1 MLTLQM
7 QILNSL
13 TKAASDYA
21 DLYTDLLRAYEPPA
35 KSGRSWYRP
44 PPQDPF
50 SSAWPF
56 ATMPSNTTFSPLY
69 TFALLGPW
77 AWRNQ
82 PPGPEAFFSTPLAM
96 MNAWAGI
103 WGLSP
108 TTTAASQPFAQ
119 VWPWGQAW
127 NQAWNQTWNQTW
139 NQGLDQVWGA
149 QTTPS
154 SALTPGYGQIKMS
167 ITFPDDTEI
176 KFAFPG
182 PPV

>member
-1 MLTLQM
+1 MLALQM

-21 DLYTDLLRAYEPPA
+21 DLYADLLKAYEPPA

-44 PPQDPF
+44 PPPDPF

-56 ATMPSNTTFSPLY
+56 ATMPTNYTFSPLY
-69 TFALLGPW
+69 AFALLGPW

-82 PPGPEAFFSTPLAM
+82 PPGLETFFSTPVAM
-96 MNAWAGI
+96 MNAWTSM

-108 TTTAASQPFAQ
+108 TTSASAQPFAQ
-119 VWPWGQAW
+119 VWPWGQTWDQAW
-127 NQAWNQTWNQTW
+127 SQAWNP
-139 NQGLDQVWGA
+139 GADQAWDV

-154 SALTPGYGQIKMS
+154 SALTPGYGLIKMS

-182 PPV
+182 PPI

>member
-1 MLTLQM
+1 MLTLQW

-21 DLYTDLLRAYEPPA
+21 DLYADLLKAYESPA
-35 KSGRSWYRP
+35 KTGRSWYRP
-44 PPQDPF
+44 PPPDPF

-56 ATMPSNTTFSPLY
+56 ATMPTNYAFSPLFA
-69 TFALLGPW
+69 FALLGPW

-82 PPGPEAFFSTPLAM
+82 PPGTEVFFSGPLAM
-96 MNAWAGI
+96 MNAWANV
-103 WGLSP
+103 WGLNS
-108 TTTAASQPFAQ
+108 TTTGPTQPFAQ
-119 VWPWGQAW
+119 VWPWGNA
-127 NQAWNQTWNQTW
+127 W

-149 QTTPS
+149 PTTPS
-154 SALTPGYGQIKMS
+154 SALTSSYGLIKMS
-167 ITFPDDTEI
+167 ITFPDETEI